1 MENGLLCQA
10 HQRQQT
16 GNRIFFPFD
25 LLLRKKIINSREHSK
40 VKMPFRHPL
49 RFQHPIDSKKL
60 EGTRKYL
67 RDSKKLEIQWGSFSR
82 LP

>member
-16 GNRIFFPFD
+16 GNRIFFLFD
-25 LLLRKKIINSREHSK
+25 LILRKKSLTPESYSK
-40 VKMPFRHPL
+40 VKMPFRRPYK
-49 RFQHPIDSKKL
+49 FQYPIESKEL

-67 RDSKKLEIQWGSFSR
+67 RDSKKLEIQWGPFSR